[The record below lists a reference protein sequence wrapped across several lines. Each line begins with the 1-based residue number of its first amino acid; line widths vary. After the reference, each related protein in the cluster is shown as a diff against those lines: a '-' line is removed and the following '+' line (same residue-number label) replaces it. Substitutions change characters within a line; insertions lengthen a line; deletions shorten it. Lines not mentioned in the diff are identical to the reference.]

1 MRTVKKIVTS
11 DDSGAV
17 HLDVPVGL
25 RGKVLEMLVVWQE
38 VPSNDGWPEGW
49 FERTAGAVNDPT
61 FMRHEA
67 GAAEERE
74 PFD

>member
-11 DDSGAV
+11 DEQGAV

-38 VPSNDGWPEGW
+38 VPSNEQWPQGW
-49 FERTAGAVNDPT
+49 FEKTAGAVTDSTFVRHDVDPVET
-61 FMRHEA
+61 RDSF
-67 GAAEERE
+67 
-74 PFD
+74 